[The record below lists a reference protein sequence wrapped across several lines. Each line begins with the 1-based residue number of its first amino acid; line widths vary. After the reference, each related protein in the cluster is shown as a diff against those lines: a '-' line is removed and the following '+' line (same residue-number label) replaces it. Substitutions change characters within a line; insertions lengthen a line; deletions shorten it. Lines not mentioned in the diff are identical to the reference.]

1 MTLVFVLAVG
11 LSRLF
16 VEPAAEPGSPA
27 NSSPPPGPTIPAPT
41 TLQLTPTSLA
51 PARPGPAPARTVIIA
66 PPPART
72 RVEQGPRIPRGWAFD
87 LTGGTAVPLA
97 VGAAFQVEAPPRLL
111 GQLEI
116 GGLLG
121 RYVDVLDATAPR
133 RDPAAAGLARDVSRN
148 ALVVRASVGVRPLRR
163 RGLEL
168 RGGYTVVTHGQSLV
182 GLDAIGALAGTELG
196 ADRPVP
202 VRGALHGVH
211 VDVGWRWVIR
221 NHFLVRAAI
230 GYVHS
235 LAARMLVSDLSSE
248 DAELIRRTNDALG
261 DIAEDAA
268 MTALRSPLL
277 LLHLGYRF

>member
-1 MTLVFVLAVG
+1 MFVLAVG

-121 RYVDVLDATAPR
+121 RYVDVLDATSPR

-182 GLDAIGALAGTELG
+182 GLDGIGALAGTELG

-235 LAARMLVSDLSSE
+235 LAARMLVSDISSE